1 MKKISSYKIVAVLS
15 LCLVSLDIEAKEVSE
30 KEKESVF
37 NFDIFS
43 LTKKKESA
51 FDTASATYVLSSED
65 IRRSGMTSIPE
76 ALRLVPGIQV
86 ARMDGNKWAISS
98 RGFNRQYSNKLL
110 VMIDGRTVYTNLFSG
125 IFWDIN
131 DYVIEDVDRIEVVR
145 GSGGSIW
152 GANAV
157 NGIINIITKNA
168 AETKGAYVSQ
178 IVGSQDRSITE
189 ARYGGETASKD
200 NYRFYVKKAI
210 RDGLNKKNDKGRNF
224 DGSNQDM
231 AGFRYDV
238 TSIKDS
244 SISIHGD
251 IFDGK
256 AQNYFSTL
264 SGIANADK
272 NSKGANIAVNWD
284 KKLSNKSN
292 FILNSYFDYDQFDA
306 VVLKRSAKTL
316 DVDFQHFYNFSK
328 DNQFIWGLGY
338 RDMIDDIEETNVTNT
353 AGTLSYIPINYTP
366 DNRNDELFSAF
377 IQEKYGLI
385 ADKLYLTV
393 GSKFS
398 INDFTGFEFQPNARL
413 TYYPSKNQTLWS
425 AISRSVRTPTRGED
439 GFTIKSGTSGSVS
452 NQGSTTV
459 NSEEVVSYEAG
470 YRIKPNHKTLLDIS
484 TFFSQYSNL
493 KTYEGANRIANNM
506 GSGES
511 YGFEVMGKWQ
521 VTNDWRMEA
530 SYDYLDIFLHTG
542 PRSTDISSS
551 TEPIQLTEG
560 YTPQSQFRLRSFV
573 NVTPKIEFD
582 NSIFYVGG
590 LNQTGSYAYSANSQ
604 SLAMSK
610 GTPSYVRLDTRLGY
624 LATKTLDVS
633 VGVQNL
639 LDQVHSEFKA
649 ALYSRQTEIG
659 RTIYAKLVWQ
669 Y

>member
-1 MKKISSYKIVAVLS
+1 MKKISSYKLVTILS
-15 LCLVSLDIEAKEVSE
+15 LCLASPNIEAKNTSE
-30 KEKESVF
+30 KDADAVF

-43 LTKKKESA
+43 LSKKKESA

-98 RGFNRQYSNKLL
+98 RGYNRQYSNKLL

-125 IFWDIN
+125 IFWDIH
-131 DYVIEDVDRIEVVR
+131 DYVLEDVDRIEVIR
-145 GSGGSIW
+145 GSGGTIW

-168 AETKGAYVSQ
+168 AETKGTYVSQ
-178 IVGSQDRSITE
+178 IVGSEDRSITE

-200 NYRFYVKKAI
+200 NYRFYVKKAV

-224 DGSNQDM
+224 DGNSQDR
-231 AGFRYDV
+231 AGFRYDI

-272 NSKGANIAVNWD
+272 NSKGANIALNWD

-306 VVLKRSAKTL
+306 VVLKRSARTL

-338 RDMIDDIEETNVTNT
+338 RDMMDDIEETNVTNT

-385 ADKLYLTV
+385 ADKLYLAV

-413 TYYPSKNQTLWS
+413 TYYPSKNQTLWT

-439 GFTIKSGTSGSVS
+439 GFTIRSGTSGSVS

-459 NSEEVVSYEAG
+459 NSEEVISYEAG
-470 YRIKPNHKTLLDIS
+470 YRIKPTHKTLLDIS
-484 TFFSQYSNL
+484 TFFSKYSNL
-493 KTYEGANRIANNM
+493 KTYEGVSRIANNM

-530 SYDYLDIFLHTG
+530 SYDFLDIFLHTG
-542 PRSTDISSS
+542 PKSTDISSS
-551 TEPIQLTEG
+551 TEPIDLTEG

-573 NVTPKIEFD
+573 NLTPKIEFD

-590 LNQTGSYAYSANSQ
+590 LTKSGSYAYSASSQ
-604 SLAMSK
+604 SLAMSN
-610 GTPSYVRLDTRLGY
+610 GTPSYIRLDTRLGY
-624 LATKTLDVS
+624 LATKTLDLS
-633 VGVQNL
+633 VGVQDL